1 MAQHEK
7 EADVVA
13 RQEAANAQAAPGGG
27 AVALPTDA
35 RSVALRNETLRQFAD
50 MARVLPTAEEDASMS
65 IVAQILAATT
75 VEELDAPWR
84 DTDGEALIGVTF
96 EAQSVTLHQSDY
108 TEGLGVFL
116 RVEGVRLDNGEV
128 VSFSTGSVSTV
139 AQLVRAYV
147 IKAFPFVAEIVKAD
161 RPTKKGYFP
170 LHLKIVAAKQAAP
183 TGN

>member
-1 MAQHEK
+1 MAQHERE
-7 EADVVA
+7 EAVRA
-13 RQEAANAQAAPGGG
+13 REAAANAQAGPNGG
-27 AVALPTDA
+27 AVAIPTDA
-35 RSVALRNETLRQFAD
+35 RSVALRQNTLAQFAD

-65 IVAQILAATT
+65 IVAQILQATT

-139 AQLVRAYV
+139 AQLVRAFTLN
-147 IKAFPFVAEIVKAD
+147 AFPFVAEIVKAD

-170 LHLKIVAAKQAAP
+170 LHLKIVAGKAA
-183 TGN
+183 TAASV